1 MFIIFR
7 FLYENF
13 PFNAFTGLHN
23 YYSFLDGQ
31 TVPVENRLQTPASLA
46 CGTLFPVVIHFLI
59 T

>member
-13 PFNAFTGLHN
+13 PFNAFTRLHN

-31 TVPVENRLQTPASLA
+31 TVPVENRLQTPASLP
-46 CGTLFPVVIHFLI
+46 CDIFFTVVIHFLI